1 MIQLGKK
8 KAQDFMAELYLK
20 HERLMY
26 YIAGNYTKDLF
37 RREDIVQAA
46 LIALLRNEATLHN
59 LSDSARLSYIASAV
73 RNTAINALRR
83 EQRESVQCVSIEEI
97 PAELLHARALWPE
110 IKTSKWSTGKNC
122 LQNSKNCTSMIG
134 SFYSDAI

>member
-46 LIALLRNEATLHN
+46 LIALMRNEATLHS
-59 LSDSARLSYIASAV
+59 LSDSARLSYK
-73 RNTAINALRR
+73 LP
-83 EQRESVQCVSIEEI
+83 QFEI
-97 PAELLHARALWPE
+97 
-110 IKTSKWSTGKNC
+110 
-122 LQNSKNCTSMIG
+122 LQSMR
-134 SFYSDAI
+134 

>member
-46 LIALLRNEATLHN
+46 LIALMRNEATLHS
-59 LSDSARLSYIASAV
+59 LSDSALPELHSFRSSKYC
-73 RNTAINALRR
+73 N
-83 EQRESVQCVSIEEI
+83 QCS
-97 PAELLHARALWPE
+97 
-110 IKTSKWSTGKNC
+110 
-122 LQNSKNCTSMIG
+122 
-134 SFYSDAI
+134 

>member
-37 RREDIVQAA
+37 RREDVVQAA
-46 LIALLRNEATLHN
+46 LIALL
-59 LSDSARLSYIASAV
+59 
-73 RNTAINALRR
+73 
-83 EQRESVQCVSIEEI
+83 
-97 PAELLHARALWPE
+97 
-110 IKTSKWSTGKNC
+110 
-122 LQNSKNCTSMIG
+122 
-134 SFYSDAI
+134 